1 MTSSVFLDLQF
12 SLNPGSHF
20 SLFNNNVTGS
30 VLTVAAPSTL
40 SQKWR
45 APQWPA
51 DHFGTLTTTLT
62 EGESSTKLAMV
73 LEGVPLEEEQRSKD
87 ALDRFYIAGLKGLGL
102 GPARLYDVER
112 NEIL

>member
-1 MTSSVFLDLQF
+1 MLDETRPHHSPFILQF

-30 VLTVAAPSTL
+30 VLSVAAPSTL

-62 EGESSTKLAMV
+62 EGESSTKLALV

-102 GPARLYDVER
+102 GTGSIV
-112 NEIL
+112 

>member
-1 MTSSVFLDLQF
+1 MRCSPCFAQF

-30 VLTVAAPSTL
+30 ILSVTAPSTL
-40 SQKWR
+40 VQKWR
-45 APQWPA
+45 APQWPV

-62 EGESSTKLAMV
+62 EGDSSTTMKLV
-73 LEGVPLEEEQRSKD
+73 LEGVPLEEEQRSQE

-102 GPARLYDVER
+102 GTGSVM
-112 NEIL
+112 